1 MPNGHS
7 GIPQFGSVVLIAMV
21 IALLIWWERSTAFI
35 LPRVLSL
42 IGAGIFG
49 WRLAFHLTMWNVTEY
64 NGNYASG
71 NQIKNARRRYLA
83 ARLVLVPLTVLGVY
97 LLVAQK

>member
-7 GIPQFGSVVLIAMV
+7 GIPRFGSVVLIAMV
-21 IALLIWWERSTAFI
+21 IALLIWWERSTSYI
-35 LPRVLSL
+35 LPRVIVY

-71 NQIKNARRRYLA
+71 NQKKEAKRKYIVTTI
-83 ARLVLVPLTVLGVY
+83 VLIPITVFIIYFLT
-97 LLVAQK
+97 AQ